1 MPPVI
6 DEDSGVRF
14 GILINLILFS
24 ILGALGIFIGSFFS
38 LYFLIFNNKSN
49 LLILNLLTI
58 LIGIA
63 SLIYLYWFT
72 GHIKNE
78 KK

>member
-1 MPPVI
+1 MPPAI
-6 DEDSGVRF
+6 DDDSGLRF
-14 GILINLILFS
+14 GISINLFIFS
-24 ILGALGIFIGSFFS
+24 ILGVLGIFMGSFFS
-38 LYFLIFNNKSN
+38 LYFLIFNQKSN
-49 LLILNLLTI
+49 LLIFNLISI

-72 GHIKNE
+72 GFIKNE